1 MSTLNRAATFRAIVV
16 NNADPEGRSR
26 CQLHIPQV
34 MGGVRS
40 GWAMPI
46 PAVGAEVPAVGDQ
59 VMITFEG
66 ADLTRPAYFAPT
78 SSKVAQDALTLAQHA
93 QSTADGAQATA
104 SSALAVGQTAGADA
118 QTGIA
123 KADTAQANATKALA
137 DAATAEKDAQTG
149 ITNAAAAQARADKG
163 VADAATAEADAQK
176 AITAAANAQTAAD
189 TGTVVTSRLRA
200 STAARDASMLTQL
213 AADLAPKIPD
223 KTLTGGMLA
232 DGALNDLAASRLAL
246 SNPTINGIQMGNTG
260 WIQFAD
266 AGITFVSGFAAYS
279 TTCRLMVR
287 NGVAYL
293 SGTVQVTAAMTGGSA
308 SSVFNF
314 ATFSSNSQAA
324 SLFNGST
331 GYFAPFSFNSSAGGQ
346 GMLALAAAA
355 LQIGYRS
362 VANLPTGY
370 FSFAGSIPV

>member
-26 CQLHIPQV
+26 CQLQIPQV

-40 GWAMPI
+40 GWAVPI
-46 PAVGAEVPAVGDQ
+46 PAVGAEVPAIGDQ

-93 QSTADGAQATA
+93 EDLALDAQST
-104 SSALAVGQTAGADA
+104 
-118 QTGIA
+118 
-123 KADTAQANATKALA
+123 
-137 DAATAEKDAQTG
+137 
-149 ITNAAAAQARADKG
+149 AAAAQARADKG
-163 VADAATAEADAQK
+163 VSDAATAEKDAQK

-189 TGTVVTSRLRA
+189 TGTIVTSRLRA
-200 STAARDASMLTQL
+200 STAARDTTMLAQL
-213 AADLAPKIPD
+213 AADLSPKIPD

-246 SNPTINGIQMGNTG
+246 SSPTINGIQMGNTG

-266 AGITFVSGFAAYS
+266 AGITFVSGFAAYP

-293 SGTVQVTAAMTGGSA
+293 SGTVQVTAAMTGGHTTA
-308 SSVFNF
+308 G
-314 ATFSSNSQAA
+314 ATFAAFASNSLAA

-346 GMLALAAAA
+346 GMLLLAATA

-362 VANLPTGY
+362 VVNLPTGY